1 MGSSAGAA
9 GESTISAERAVEIAT
24 SQLATVAD
32 LVVEEIDLK
41 PEDGRMI
48 WDVEFAGDHE
58 VEIDAITGAVLK
70 LEIDDR
76 ERMDDDGRPDDRGGD
91 DGDEHGDDRGGGD
104 SGPGGGNQG
113 HG

>member
-1 MGSSAGAA
+1 MGISAGAT

-58 VEIDAITGAVLK
+58 VEIDAVTGAVLK

-76 ERMDDDGRPDDRGGD
+76 ERMDDEGD
-91 DGDEHGDDRGGGD
+91 VHGDDRGGGD